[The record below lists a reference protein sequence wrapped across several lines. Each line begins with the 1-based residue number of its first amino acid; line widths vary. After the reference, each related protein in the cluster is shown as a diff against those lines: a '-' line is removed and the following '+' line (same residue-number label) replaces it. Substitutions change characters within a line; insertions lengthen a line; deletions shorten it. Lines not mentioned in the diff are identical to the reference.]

1 VTFVTLECV
10 RACVWL
16 LPSLRSVGACVWE
29 CGPGCRSGSSLY
41 IYVPCVLTYFS
52 FAVASST
59 HHTSIDHGAPGSCTV
74 RAVDGALV
82 ERAARALDE
91 AAPLDVAQRSARAV
105 QGGCRAGRC
114 GAVQRPVFYSLAKV
128 YFDKRGRSSSSSS
141 RTPFPVYPPKV
152 AMPRLAVAS
161 ESAIVCD
168 GERWPPRR

>member
-1 VTFVTLECV
+1 MTFVTLECV

-41 IYVPCVLTYFS
+41 IYVQCVLTYFS

-91 AAPLDVAQRSARAV
+91 AAPLDRSARAV
-105 QGGCRAGRC
+105 QSGC
-114 GAVQRPVFYSLAKV
+114 V
-128 YFDKRGRSSSSSS
+128 
-141 RTPFPVYPPKV
+141 
-152 AMPRLAVAS
+152 AVAPVTR
-161 ESAIVCD
+161 AT
-168 GERWPPRR
+168 PRVFSHDSTSKNAVVNRRRNPRAAVNLSK